1 MPSNP
6 KEEFFWVSI
15 DRGAHYD
22 QLLQQARDKTVS
34 LSFEDDIHPLGIKH
48 NTISSHSSK
57 MSSKFSNNAAKAKTT
72 TKKSSST
79 KETTFI
85 DPLSAMSAKL
95 EEDADIMDKASD
107 DTGDGIADLHDLQ
120 KSHKRLFEY

>member
-6 KEEFFWVSI
+6 KEDFLWVSI
-15 DRGAHYD
+15 DRGARYD

-48 NTISSHSSK
+48 NSASLQSSK
-57 MSSKFSNNAAKAKTT
+57 MSSKFSNNTAKVKTT
-72 TKKSSST
+72 SKKASST
-79 KETTFI
+79 NEIPFI

-95 EEDADIMDKASD
+95 EEDAEIMDDDSD
-107 DTGDGIADLHDLQ
+107 GTGDSITDLHDLQ
-120 KSHKRLFEY
+120 KSHKRLF